1 MFFLHKWKQSF
12 FSFLVTGFQ
21 TASTLFA
28 SSFCLSFFPF
38 FFFCFFLVFQECSL
52 HHKQFFLTSV
62 VPLRRYLSL
71 FSLRFFFF
79 CIVISLRLHC
89 VRWSLLP
96 TEHIER
102 ASWGVQKQLLVERVD
117 RCTFVY
123 FFFFLFLLRRSRL
136 LLEPISQFF
145 FIIIKERALWLTP
158 CSSFFFFFVLFFFF
172 GGVGAIS
179 VAISA

>member
-1 MFFLHKWKQSF
+1 MKLRTSLESSF
-12 FSFLVTGFQ
+12 FFYLSFFFFKPFYVCFFYTNGNSLFFFFLVTGFQ

-79 CIVISLRLHC
+79 
-89 VRWSLLP
+89 
-96 TEHIER
+96 
-102 ASWGVQKQLLVERVD
+102 
-117 RCTFVY
+117 F
-123 FFFFLFLLRRSRL
+123 
-136 LLEPISQFF
+136 
-145 FIIIKERALWLTP
+145 AL
-158 CSSFFFFFVLFFFF
+158 
-172 GGVGAIS
+172 
-179 VAISA
+179 